1 MSDAAK
7 KEKRKSFTG
16 FATGLW
22 KGKAVSKEPSPE
34 PTAAKDVA
42 EETPAAPPVETPA
55 AAPADTSAET
65 TEETTEETQPP
76 PPTETKEKSK
86 RGSIFLNLLPKKE
99 SKDKSAAAA
108 TAPIT
113 NGEAPTEEAVAT
125 SSDAVFPSATEEAE
139 VKPPTPKK
147 DSLGRR
153 LTSQFKSLGR
163 SKSPEKGKA
172 TKVSDE
178 APKIDTAIETTP
190 QPATTSDAAVD
201 EPEVKAEEP
210 LVGTTEAPATSAEVP
225 ATTEQSSAPAVTT
238 QA

>member
-1 MSDAAK
+1 MTK
-7 KEKRKSFTG
+7 
-16 FATGLW
+16 
-22 KGKAVSKEPSPE
+22 
-34 PTAAKDVA
+34 
-42 EETPAAPPVETPA
+42 ETPAVPSTETPA
-55 AAPADTSAET
+55 AAPEETPAET
-65 TEETTEETQPP
+65 TEEAQPA
-76 PPTETKEKSK
+76 PPTETKEKNK

-99 SKDKSAAAA
+99 SKEKSTP
-108 TAPIT
+108 TAPLT
-113 NGEAPTEEAVAT
+113 NGEAATEEAITT
-125 SSDAVFPSATEEAE
+125 STDAVFPSVAEEAE

-190 QPATTSDAAVD
+190 QPPTTSDPAVV
-201 EPEVKAEEP
+201 EPEVKVEEP
-210 LVGTTEAPATSAEVP
+210 LLGTTEAPAPSAE
-225 ATTEQSSAPAVTT
+225 ALTTTEQPSVPAVTT